1 MTNKLKDYW
10 SLLIFFVPMMS
21 FNAHAF
27 AQENIS
33 MVTITFKNMVKDK
46 PVELYD
52 ATYTNSFGEDY
63 TINKFRYYISNIFF
77 QQAKDKS
84 ELNKAIY
91 LIDQA
96 KEETKTISFS
106 IPAGVYSS
114 LNFQIGVD
122 SIYNVSGAQ
131 TGPLDPTKDMF
142 WTWNTGYVMAKLE
155 GISPASKVVNGKYE
169 FHIGGFAGKYNVL
182 KTVNLPFPENK
193 PVELL
198 PGKTTEIAV
207 IADADTWF
215 QNPND
220 LKIGDKPAINSPGK
234 SALAMSENYIKM
246 FTIESVTNH
255 P

>member
-1 MTNKLKDYW
+1 MNRKLTIW
-10 SLLIFFVPMMS
+10 IPIIGLCLLIGLNSRV
-21 FNAHAF
+21 F
-27 AQENIS
+27 AQENMSVI
-33 MVTITFKNMVKDK
+33 TITFKNMVKDK

-77 QQAKDKS
+77 QHAGKKS
-84 ELNKAIY
+84 ETNPSIY

-96 KEETKTISFS
+96 KEESKTISFS
-106 IPAGVYSS
+106 VPADEYSS
-114 LNFQIGVD
+114 LHFQIGVD

-169 FHIGGFAGKYNVL
+169 FHIGGFSGKNNVL

-193 PVELL
+193 SLHL
-198 PGKTTEIAV
+198 IPGKTTEIV
-207 IADADTWF
+207 IIADADTWF
-215 QNPND
+215 QDPHD
-220 LKIGDKPAINSPGK
+220 LKIAVRPAINSPGK
-234 SALAMSENYIKM
+234 FAVAMSENYIKM
-246 FTIESVTNH
+246 FTIEKVINQ